1 MERPNNLN
9 DDMVISLNIKWLVQI
24 VFFIVSITAGYFTL
38 KGSITN
44 NTKDVSIIKSTLV
57 EYEEEVDDRIS
68 RLEDA
73 RDLQLEQVNR
83 SLMDKVLGKGD

>member
-1 MERPNNLN
+1 MGTGPIR
-9 DDMVISLNIKWLVQI
+9 DDMVISLNIKWLIQI
-24 VFFIVSITAGYFTL
+24 IFFIVSITAGYFTL
-38 KGSITN
+38 KNSISD
-44 NTKDVSIIKSTLV
+44 NTKDVSTIKSTLV
-57 EYEEEVDDRIS
+57 EYEEEIDDRIS